1 MRIQF
6 ACLLLVLLC
15 VTGHTKFLDFNTKH
29 VRQQMFQ
36 CAGEM
41 EELNENDPSA
51 CVRENLFVISDEAS
65 VKAVCNGNKGTAV
78 IKSPKT
84 FQLIICT
91 REKKGGCSYSMKKIA
106 KAHIKVSCS
115 DGTPLD
121 VSGE

>member
-15 VTGHTKFLDFNTKH
+15 ATGHAKFLGFNKKH

-36 CAGEM
+36 CGGEM
-41 EELNENDPSA
+41 EEINEIDPSA
-51 CVRENLFVISDEAS
+51 CVGEHLFVISDEAS
-65 VKAVCNGNKGTAV
+65 VKAVCNGNKGAAA

-84 FQLIICT
+84 FQMIKCT
-91 REKKGGCSYSMKKIA
+91 RKKGGSCFYNMEKIA
-106 KAHIKVSCS
+106 NAHIKVSCS

-121 VSGE
+121 VTLA